1 MAAANRRP
9 GLAPRRRS
17 KPRSSGTAGMSM
29 NAEDHQEDR
38 SHPETDAQPL
48 VATVADPTVSGTG
61 WQHRAGADDDG

>member
-1 MAAANRRP
+1 
-9 GLAPRRRS
+9 
-17 KPRSSGTAGMSM
+17 MSM